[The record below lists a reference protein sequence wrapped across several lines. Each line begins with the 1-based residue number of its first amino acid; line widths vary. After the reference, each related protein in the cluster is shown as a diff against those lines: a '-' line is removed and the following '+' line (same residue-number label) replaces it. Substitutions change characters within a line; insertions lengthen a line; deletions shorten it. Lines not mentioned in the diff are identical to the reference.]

1 MAGERVVYIN
11 GKTVPE
17 SEAKVSIHDRGFLLG
32 DAVFDTTRTFGHRV
46 FKLQEHLDRLF
57 DSLAYVRI
65 EPGMSKPKSTEGMTM
80 QQRNGR

>member
-46 FKLQEHLDRLF
+46 FKL
-57 DSLAYVRI
+57 DSLVKTRFEEVPAL
-65 EPGMSKPKSTEGMTM
+65 
-80 QQRNGR
+80 